1 LFEAVRFL
9 FLDGPFLSVG
19 MARVKMRWSWTIPG
33 PAPSAGGN
41 ATAVIA
47 GKTCEAAAVIAV
59 IFMEISYY
67 GFDL

>member
-1 LFEAVRFL
+1 
-9 FLDGPFLSVG
+9 

-67 GFDL
+67 GFDW